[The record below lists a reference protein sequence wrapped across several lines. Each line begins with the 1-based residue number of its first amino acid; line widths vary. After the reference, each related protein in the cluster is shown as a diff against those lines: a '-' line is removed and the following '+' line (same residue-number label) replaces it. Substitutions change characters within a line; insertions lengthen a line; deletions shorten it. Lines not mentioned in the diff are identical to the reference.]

1 MIQLPFRKKKN
12 IAVFIDG
19 PNLIR
24 KEFNINLAD
33 ISKRLKKFGRIMVA
47 KVFLNQFAPE
57 KLIEAITNQG
67 FEPIVVLAERGEDSD
82 VDVAMAV
89 DAMEAIYDP
98 NVHIIVLGT
107 RDADFIP
114 VVRKAKEKGKETI
127 VIATNSAFSVGLKNV
142 ADRIMILK

>member
-1 MIQLPFRKKKN
+1 MFQLPFRKDKN
-12 IAVFIDG
+12 IAIFIDG

-57 KLIEAITNQG
+57 KLIEAVTNQG
-67 FEPIVVLAERGEDSD
+67 FEPVVVLAERGEDSD

-89 DAMEAIYDP
+89 DAMEAVYDP

-114 VVRKAKEKGKETI
+114 VIRKAKERGKETI
-127 VIATNSAFSVGLKNV
+127 VIATNSAFSAGLKNV
-142 ADRIMILK
+142 ADRIIILK